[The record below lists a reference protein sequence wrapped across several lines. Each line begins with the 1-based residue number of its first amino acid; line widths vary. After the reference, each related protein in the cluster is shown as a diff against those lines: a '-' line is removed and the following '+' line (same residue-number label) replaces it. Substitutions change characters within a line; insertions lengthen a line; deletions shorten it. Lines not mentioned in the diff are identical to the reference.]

1 MLTYA
6 VSPASLITT
15 HLITKHKLFA
25 KFIEEQLLVL
35 LILKS
40 NSKCTSAGTRQ
51 QRGLDLGISLCSYSL
66 GFTSLKFCVTTCR
79 VLVLLMVLIA
89 DRMNECLIL
98 LIWCFTI
105 DSCEYDSEK
114 FAPLFHELPH
124 PCMLEK
130 AKGFVRVLFLLQ
142 YRQLHNFRFIS
153 FSFFFDCMLSQLL
166 SITSWSTSS
175 SPFNSCQRLFLIKER
190 FSSSAFIDESPV
202 ADLEGRNCCSSSSQI
217 LANRL
222 MWNTLIHRF
231 RL

>member
-130 AKGFVRVLFLLQ
+130 AKGFVRFRSPFFITISPTSQLPFHFLLILLWL
-142 YRQLHNFRFIS
+142 YVVPIVVHYFVVNLV
-153 FSFFFDCMLSQLL
+153 FSFQLVP
-166 SITSWSTSS
+166 TT
-175 SPFNSCQRLFLIKER
+175 FL
-190 FSSSAFIDESPV
+190 D
-202 ADLEGRNCCSSSSQI
+202 
-217 LANRL
+217 
-222 MWNTLIHRF
+222 
-231 RL
+231 